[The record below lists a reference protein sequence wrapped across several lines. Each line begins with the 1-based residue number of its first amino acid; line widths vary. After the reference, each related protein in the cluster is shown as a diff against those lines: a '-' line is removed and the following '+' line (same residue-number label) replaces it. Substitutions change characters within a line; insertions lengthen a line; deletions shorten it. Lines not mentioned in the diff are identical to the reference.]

1 MADTL
6 HLALPYLAAA
16 QAQKHVTLNEALR
29 RLDAIVQLAVDGTDA
44 TAPPDDPAEGTRLIV
59 GTGATGLFAG
69 MTDAIAHFV
78 DGAWVFLAPEPGWL
92 AVDRATGRL
101 LVFGAGGWAPPEP
114 ADSVAALGVN
124 TTVDAT
130 NRFAVRSNAVLLAPV
145 DAAAGGTG
153 DMRLA
158 LDKEAAGDTVSLVF
172 QTGFSGRAEFG
183 LAGAEDFSIKVSP
196 DGTTWFTAL
205 TIDRT
210 TGVVSFPSGT
220 A

>member
-44 TAPPDDPAEGTRLIV
+44 TVPPETPAEGSRLIV
-59 GTGATGLFAG
+59 GPGATGLFAG
-69 MTDAIAHFV
+69 QDGAIAHFV
-78 DGAWVFLAPEPGWL
+78 DGAWMLLPPEPGWV

-101 LVFGAGGWAPPEP
+101 LVFAEGGWTPPAP

-124 TTVDAT
+124 TAADAT

-183 LAGAEDFSIKVSP
+183 LAGGEDFSIKVSP
-196 DGTTWFTAL
+196 DGATWFTAL
-205 TIDRT
+205 AIDRA